1 MLKSLKAD
9 LGLSLLRILI
19 DFIRCAAETL
29 HGDFFVCF
37 VGGASFELEFWC
49 CEQGNFDWISRL
61 VLRRLKQ
68 KYQNI
73 CLCMVC
79 AYNPDKY
86 SRIRQNFLLENY
98 EVIYPEEA
106 AKGALR
112 FAIARRN
119 KFIAENADIVVCY
132 ITHHSGGA
140 YQAVKIAEKCGKRI
154 INLAELL

>member
-1 MLKSLKAD
+1 MSGIVAFFGHRDVDVSSTLENKLEDVVRD
-9 LGLSLLRILI
+9 LI
-19 DFIRCAAETL
+19 
-29 HGDFFVCF
+29 VC
-37 VGGASFELEFWC
+37 GYDEFWC

-68 KYQNI
+68 TYPNI

-86 SRIRQNFLLENY
+86 SRLRQDFLLENY

-106 AKGALR
+106 AKGTLR

-119 KFIAENADIVVCY
+119 KFIAENADVVVCY

-140 YQAVKIAEKCGKRI
+140 YQAVKIAEKCGKQI
-154 INLAELL
+154 INLA

>member
-1 MLKSLKAD
+1 
-9 LGLSLLRILI
+9 
-19 DFIRCAAETL
+19 
-29 HGDFFVCF
+29 
-37 VGGASFELEFWC
+37 
-49 CEQGNFDWISRL
+49 
-61 VLRRLKQ
+61 
-68 KYQNI
+68 
-73 CLCMVC
+73 MVC

-112 FAIARRN
+112 FATARRN